1 MRSPPVVVQKMQK
14 CFDRF
19 LIVQQDEEKKR
30 QQLLQQDQQQE
41 HQAFVIRNKWQSK
54 RQHQNFLTVMW
65 MSAIV
70 AWKPLQALQAEQS
83 PAQALPAPSP
93 VLARPQ

>member
-1 MRSPPVVVQKMQK
+1 MQK
-14 CFDRF
+14 CSSRF
-19 LIVQQDEEKKR
+19 LIVQQDEEKKLHQR
-30 QQLLQQDQQQE
+30 RHRLQQDRQQE
-41 HQAFVIRNKWQSK
+41 HRAFVIRNKWQSK
-54 RQHQNFLTVMW
+54 EQHQNFLTVMW